1 MSKVSDKAM
10 GESSWSDMMAE
21 KGLKETACLP
31 IAATEQA
38 HFLDLKHIKKYQ

>member
-10 GESSWSDMMAE
+10 GESSWSDMMDE

-31 IAATEQA
+31 HRCNRAST
-38 HFLDLKHIKKYQ
+38 FLRPKTY